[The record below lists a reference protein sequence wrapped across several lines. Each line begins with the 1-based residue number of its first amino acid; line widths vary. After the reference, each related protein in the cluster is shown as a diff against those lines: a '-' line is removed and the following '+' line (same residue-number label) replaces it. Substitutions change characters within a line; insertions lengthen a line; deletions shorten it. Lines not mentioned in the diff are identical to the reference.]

1 METAKSESLFARAV
15 EVIPGG
21 VNSPVRAYGSV
32 GMNPRFLQAA
42 DGPYVFDADG
52 NKYIDYIGSWGPMI
66 LGHNNHEVLDAVTR
80 TCQHGLSFGAATA
93 IEVDMAEFICDNI
106 KGMEMIR
113 MVNSGTEAV
122 MSAIRAARGYTKRNK
137 IVKFA
142 GCYHGHSDAMLV
154 KAGSG
159 VMTAG
164 IPDSAGVP
172 AGCTEDTMTA
182 VYNDI
187 DSVKAIFDQY
197 PEQIAAVIVEP
208 VAANM
213 GIVLPQKNFLHDL
226 QNLCHSQGTLFIL
239 DEVITGFRMGFG
251 GAAEYFE
258 LEPDLRTYGKIIG
271 AGMPVGAYGGRKAI
285 MEMVSPVG
293 PVYQAGTLSGNPVAM
308 AAGLTQL
315 KILHENPSIYTHMAK
330 TAEQLFDGMRELMNK
345 YEKHYT
351 VNNIASLGCLYFT
364 DKAVNNYEEAKASD
378 TKSFSEYFRY
388 MINHGIHLGPS
399 QFEAVFVSDAH
410 NEETTQETLRVF
422 ENWLAGRE

>member
-1 METAKSESLFARAV
+1 MNTAKSEALFARA
-15 EVIPGG
+15 EKVIPGG

-32 GMNPRFLQAA
+32 GMHPRFVQAA
-42 DGPYVFDADG
+42 DGAWIFDADG
-52 NKYIDYIGSWGPMI
+52 NRYIDYIGSWGPMI
-66 LGHNNHEVLDAVTR
+66 LGHNNRQVLDAVTR
-80 TCQHGLSFGAATA
+80 ACQHGLSFGAAT
-93 IEVDMAEFICDNI
+93 EVEVEMAEFICDHVQ
-106 KGMEMIR
+106 GMEMVR

-122 MSAIRAARGYTKRNK
+122 MSAIRAARGYTRRNK
-137 IVKFA
+137 IIKFA
-142 GCYHGHSDAMLV
+142 GCYHGHTDAMLV

-187 DSVKAIFDQY
+187 SSVQAIFDQY

-213 GIVLPQKNFLHDL
+213 GIVLPKKNFLQEL
-226 QNLCHSQGTLFIL
+226 QALCKSQGTVFIL

-251 GAAEYFE
+251 GAAAYYG

-271 AGMPVGAYGGRKAI
+271 AGMPVGAYGGKREI
-285 MEMVSPVG
+285 MEMVAPVG

-315 KILHENPSIYTHMAK
+315 KILYENPSIYSDMEK
-330 TAEQLFDGMRELMNK
+330 TANQLFEGMKKLLQT
-345 YEKHYT
+345 YEKKYT
-351 VNNIASLGCLYFT
+351 LNHIASLGCMYFNEQP
-364 DKAVNNYEEAKASD
+364 VENYEEAKASD
-378 TKSFSEYFRY
+378 TEAFSRYFRY
-388 MINHGIHLGPS
+388 MIDHGVHLGPS
-399 QFEAVFVSDAH
+399 QFEAVFVSHAH
-410 NEETTQETLRVF
+410 NEETTEATLKVF
-422 ENWLAGRE
+422 ENWLAGKE